1 MTAEQN
7 DNLSA
12 CPRVHTSRHGRPMP
26 ILDWG
31 TPMRC
36 RTTSA
41 TLRSRAAGRSRAAYE
56 ASRLDVSV
64 SCRLLTA
71 VRQI

>member
-1 MTAEQN
+1 
-7 DNLSA
+7 
-12 CPRVHTSRHGRPMP
+12 MP